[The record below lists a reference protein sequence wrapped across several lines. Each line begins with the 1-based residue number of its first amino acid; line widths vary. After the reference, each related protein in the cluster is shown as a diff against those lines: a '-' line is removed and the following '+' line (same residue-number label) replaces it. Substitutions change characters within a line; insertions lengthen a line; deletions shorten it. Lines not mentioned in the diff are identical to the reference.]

1 MIETIRSVRLDVSP
15 LGARG
20 LHAGSN
26 HGRSNQ
32 RYLQLWNG
40 GDMTP
45 SDRDN
50 AGCRVSC
57 SIRLGGHEDAI
68 DYARRAPDSRLSSSR
83 RRSRS
88 VVPDPPGRY
97 PRHRRTKRL
106 RQDDVVA
113 VDPPTD
119 SATPGHHRTRSGI
132 GRQLRPAARSV
143 GHDASDHRARSRAH
157 GMHGESRRAAAHAQN
172 GSRRRPERVGA
183 S

>member
-32 RYLQLWNG
+32 RHLQLWNG

-50 AGCRVSC
+50 AGCQVSC
-57 SIRLGGHEDAI
+57 ILRPSGCQDAI
-68 DYARRAPDSRLSSSR
+68 DC
-83 RRSRS
+83 
-88 VVPDPPGRY
+88 
-97 PRHRRTKRL
+97 
-106 RQDDVVA
+106 
-113 VDPPTD
+113 
-119 SATPGHHRTRSGI
+119 
-132 GRQLRPAARSV
+132 
-143 GHDASDHRARSRAH
+143 
-157 GMHGESRRAAAHAQN
+157 SRRARDARLSF
-172 GSRRRPERVGA
+172 SRHR